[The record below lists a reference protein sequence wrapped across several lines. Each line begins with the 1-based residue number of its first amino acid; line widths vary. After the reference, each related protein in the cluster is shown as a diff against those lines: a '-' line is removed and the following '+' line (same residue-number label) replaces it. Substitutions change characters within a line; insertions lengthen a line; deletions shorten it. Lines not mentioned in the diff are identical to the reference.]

1 MKENGFT
8 LIELLATIAIMGLLT
23 AMITPSIIN
32 LQNSNKKKK
41 FEIYGKTMVEA
52 AKIYVQKEGDDLTS
66 LGVSN
71 WVGCIYITYSQLLA
85 TELIKPFDDTDY
97 EKLSKVDDTID
108 VIRKRFGN
116 DAVKRA
122 VFVNQPIDHMSG
134 GISREKR
141 SVDYSKI
148 VVD

>member
-1 MKENGFT
+1 
-8 LIELLATIAIMGLLT
+8 
-23 AMITPSIIN
+23 
-32 LQNSNKKKK
+32 
-41 FEIYGKTMVEA
+41 
-52 AKIYVQKEGDDLTS
+52 
-66 LGVSN
+66 
-71 WVGCIYITYSQLLA
+71 
-85 TELIKPFDDTDY
+85 
-97 EKLSKVDDTID
+97 VDDTID

>member
-71 WVGCIYITYSQLLA
+71 WVGCIDITYSQLLA

-97 EKLSKVDDTID
+97 DCVDLNSKVRVTRNTNGDTYTYNLVCKSKNSKKDNYSVVNI
-108 VIRKRFGN
+108 GN
-116 DAVKRA
+116 NECSVKIA
-122 VFVNQPIDHMSG
+122 D
-134 GISREKR
+134 
-141 SVDYSKI
+141 
-148 VVD
+148 